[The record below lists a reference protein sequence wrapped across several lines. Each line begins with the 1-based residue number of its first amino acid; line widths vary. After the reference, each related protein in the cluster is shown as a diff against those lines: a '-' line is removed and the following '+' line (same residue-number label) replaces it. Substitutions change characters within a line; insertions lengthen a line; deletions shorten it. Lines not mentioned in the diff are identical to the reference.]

1 MPKNNQVSIE
11 DIFQVFRD
19 GASQQGAALLYRHY
33 YKTMYGIAFSVL
45 KRDDDCQ
52 DVIHNIVCKFLR
64 LDASKFPDNHGL
76 SWLYTVTKNEALM
89 FLRKEPALESVDEIS
104 AIVEED
110 KNIRDYVDMDSYYA
124 MISGLND
131 VQKQVVTL
139 KVLGGC
145 THREIAEMLGKPVG
159 TIQWIYNS
167 SIKKLKIL
175 LSVLFAATV
184 FAWAKCIS
192 KIVDYV
198 LLRNSSPNVSI
209 EANQIQLEVA
219 IVFYGFLAVL
229 LSIVFWVKRIK
240 QKKMM
245 SNTNKCGV

>member
-1 MPKNNQVSIE
+1 MPKNNQVSME

-19 GASQQGAALLYRHY
+19 GDSQQGAALLYQHY

-45 KRDDDCQ
+45 KSDDDCQ
-52 DVIHNIVCKFLR
+52 DVIHNVVCKLLW
-64 LDASKFPDNHGL
+64 LDVSKFPNNHGL

-89 FLRKEPALESVDEIS
+89 FLRKEPALESADEIS

-175 LSVLFAATV
+175 LSVLFTSAV
-184 FAWAKCIS
+184 LAWAKCMS
-192 KIVDYV
+192 KSVEYV
-198 LLRNSSPNVSI
+198 LLRNSSPDASI

-229 LSIVFWVKRIK
+229 LSIVYWVKR
-240 QKKMM
+240 KK
-245 SNTNKCGV
+245 